1 MASAEHKQNVDTIM
15 SYILVK
21 KLVTPIV
28 RTDAYKL
35 KLVNQAGKVVKEPTN
50 DREHEA
56 LTLLDRIIFKL
67 KRLLGGKLL
76 NLNNFLYLQTI
87 NNDFYNKL
95 VVRGTIK
102 QRAEIQ
108 RIAKDVKG
116 IKEKYNMETEDVIY
130 SLLKEELEQ
139 EF

>member
-1 MASAEHKQNVDTIM
+1 MGKAEHKSNVDTIL

-21 KLVTPIV
+21 KLVMPII
-28 RTDAYKL
+28 RSDAYKL
-35 KLVNQAGKVVKEPTN
+35 KLINQAGKVIKEPVTEP
-50 DREHEA
+50 EHAA
-56 LTLLDRIIFKL
+56 LTLLDRIVFKL

-95 VVRGTIK
+95 VVRGTVR
-102 QRAEIQ
+102 QRAEIK
-108 RIAKDVKG
+108 RIARDVKT
-116 IKEKYNMETEDVIY
+116 IKEKYNLESEEVLY
-130 SLLKEELEQ
+130 SLINEELER

>member
-1 MASAEHKQNVDTIM
+1 MSRAEHKSNVDTIM

-28 RTDAYKL
+28 RSDAYKM
-35 KLVNQAGKVVKEPTN
+35 KLINSAGKVIKEPKT
-50 DREHEA
+50 DKEHEA
-56 LTLLDRIIFKL
+56 LTLLDRIVFKL
-67 KRLLGGKLL
+67 KRLLGSKLL

-102 QRAEIQ
+102 QRAEIK
-108 RIAKDVKG
+108 RIARDVKG
-116 IKEKYNMETEDVIY
+116 IKEKYDLETEEVIY
-130 SLLKEELEQ
+130 SILKEELEQ

>member
-1 MASAEHKQNVDTIM
+1 MSKAEHKSNVDTIL

-21 KLVTPIV
+21 KLVTPII
-28 RTDAYKL
+28 RSDAYRL
-35 KLVNQAGKVVKEPTN
+35 KLVNQAGKVVREPVTEPE
-50 DREHEA
+50 RAA
-56 LTLLDRIIFKL
+56 LTLLDRIVFKL

-95 VVRGTIK
+95 VVRGTVR
-102 QRAEIQ
+102 QRAEIR
-108 RIAKDVKG
+108 RIAKDVRS
-116 IKEKYNMETEDVIY
+116 IKEKYNLENDEVVY
-130 SLLKEELEQ
+130 SLITEELEK